1 MTPSMAYDALV
12 VGGGPG
18 GLYAAWRLALEG
30 LSVVV
35 CEEHPAIGVPVHC
48 TGVLG
53 TDSFEEF
60 ELPRGSILNSLP
72 TIRFVSPAG
81 LEVSYTPPDVQAVV
95 VDRGQFDGTLA
106 EWARSAGAELRANA
120 RVTALDITDAGV
132 HAVAGGRAV
141 SARIAILAC
150 GASYALQRRFG
161 LGVPRRYLHTAQRE
175 VPVRTLRDVEVHF
188 GHEVAPGGFAWA
200 VPVERPDGPHVRIGA
215 MATRGA
221 DRCYARMCA
230 RIAATWGIAGDR
242 GGGACGGEYGAPR
255 LKFLPLGPIDR
266 TFANRL
272 LVIGDAAG
280 LVKPTTGGG
289 IYYSIVSGSLAA
301 DVARHALTRDRL
313 DAASLSTYEARWR
326 GHLSGE
332 LTSQAA
338 LREAAE
344 AMSDP
349 DIDALFDLAKTDGIM
364 PIVRK
369 TARFNQHR
377 HLIRALF
384 NHAPARKVLLRAFA
398 G

>member
-1 MTPSMAYDALV
+1 MSPPMTYDALV

-18 GLYAAWRLALEG
+18 GLYAAWRLAREG
-30 LSVVV
+30 FRVVV
-35 CEEHPAIGVPVHC
+35 CEEHHAVGVPVHC

-53 TDSFEEF
+53 ADSFEEF
-60 ELPRGSILNSLP
+60 ELPRETVLNPLR
-72 TIRFVSPAG
+72 TIRFVSPTG
-81 LEVSYTPPDVQAVV
+81 LELRYTPPDVQAVV
-95 VDRGQFDGTLA
+95 IDRGQFDGTLA
-106 EWARSAGAELRANA
+106 EWAQSSGAELRANA
-120 RVTALDITDAGV
+120 RVTALDITDTGV
-132 HAVAGGRAV
+132 HAVAGGEAV
-141 SARIAILAC
+141 SARVAILAC

-161 LGVPRRYLHTAQRE
+161 LGLPRRYLHTAQRE
-175 VPVRTLRDVEVHF
+175 LPVRTLRDVEVHF

-200 VPVERPDGPHVRIGA
+200 VPVKRPDGPHVRIGA
-215 MATRGA
+215 MATHGA
-221 DRCYARMCA
+221 DHCYARMCG
-230 RIAATWGIAGDR
+230 RIAAVWGLGDWM
-242 GGGACGGEYGAPR
+242 ACGGPR
-255 LKFLPLGPIDR
+255 LKILPLGPIDR
-266 TFANRL
+266 TFADRL

-301 DVARHALTRDRL
+301 DVAQQGLTRNRL
-313 DAASLSTYEARWR
+313 DAASLSTYETRWR
-326 GHLSGE
+326 GHLSSE
-332 LTSQAA
+332 LKAQAA

-344 AMSDP
+344 AMSDR

-384 NHAPARKVLLRAFA
+384 NHPPARKVLLRAFA